1 MAINQLFL
9 NKGIKFLFIALP
21 QMFIGPAVM
30 YNAFSN
36 KQTNWH
42 YVVLGF
48 GIAFCLSG
56 VYFAFQGLNY
66 VVKGFFNDQK

>member
-1 MAINQLFL
+1 MPTNQTLV
-9 NKGIKFLFIALP
+9 NKGLKYLMIALP

-42 YVVLGF
+42 YLVLVIGC
-48 GIAFCLSG
+48 GICLSG
-56 VYFAFQGLNY
+56 MYFTFQGINTI
-66 VVKGFFNDQK
+66 VKGLFNDEK

>member
-1 MAINQLFL
+1 MATNHIFL
-9 NKGIKFLFIALP
+9 NKGIKYLFIALP

-42 YVVLGF
+42 YLVLAF
-48 GIAFCLSG
+48 GIGFCLSG

-66 VVKGFFNDQK
+66 IMKGIFNDKK